1 MHSTLPR
8 DPCINFSTAGLSNG
22 RHFSNIIYI
31 LVPVPLSYPGVPL
44 DSTIARSGPRSRFK
58 CAGQEWQCYY
68 GVVKVTTQ
76 GSRATA
82 GRCTAPCGRGPEAT
96 TATATAATIAVA
108 AMRAVA
114 ECRHRRSALP
124 APPPSPPR
132 RATASER
139 RVWSGGP
146 PCGGAVACGGARG
159 GGRAAACGGGAV
171 GFVGRDAWRG
181 ARAGLRG
188 EPAARARAVR
198 DWT

>member
-139 RVWSGGP
+139 RRGLVRRGLPAAARWR
-146 PCGGAVACGGARG
+146 VAERVVADALR
-159 GGRAAACGGGAV
+159 RAAAARSVCG
-171 GFVGRDAWRG
+171 
-181 ARAGLRG
+181 
-188 EPAARARAVR
+188 P
-198 DWT
+198 